1 MAAQKDYYADLGM
14 PPDADIEAIKKQY
27 RKLALKYHPDRNSG
41 NEDEAIAKFQII
53 QEAHEILSDPTS
65 KAKYDATLGRSRY
78 PGASGVR
85 GNPWADVGQQFPT
98 PPRRATAARNATS
111 GAQRWQTRFS
121 SGAPPT
127 AKQTFGSDPN
137 AKKNAAK
144 AFENMRKNGRGE
156 PRPSEP
162 PPPPPRQPPRTE
174 SARQR
179 QEASFGSRKSGYYP
193 RSTMPGDEP
202 PVSNANYTNSER
214 RNVPQPPPRKPVPS
228 PMPDPLGQFREKG
241 ASSDSR
247 HGTSYTS
254 RGGEKTDPFAAVP
267 LGRAKN
273 ARDGNHADEESASD
287 DNQRSSNV
295 PRRPTQEERDAN
307 LRVPADGGQHS
318 QSADEGTGTY
328 TNTSSESRAGA
339 RFDADPT
346 NETAKSPMEDN
357 STGNKGEPTM
367 YETPLNHHRH
377 KVSIFSTYPG
387 STKPGMAWTSP
398 TAGLDSSGTV
408 YQQRSP
414 SGKKGGS
421 VTLLS
426 FERQQTNIL
435 NRLIN
440 NKEGL
445 PWLTEEKGCILS
457 TDCHTETS
465 KHAQAANRTRS
476 HSFSFPINDDT
487 FAETPNAPG
496 GHGFAKSSL
505 DDINTSFVKDDN
517 LNTYQF
523 NAGTTEED
531 ANVGF
536 MPSSHTQ
543 RARRSTIKRP
553 TKRHSDSANTTSHA
567 AQVEGGFNPDGWSDK
582 FNAQTFVPQPQP
594 GPSAS
599 PTRAS
604 RTNSR
609 KSKIRPMAGTAAAVE
624 ESSSEDET
632 YEWRGRKAE
641 AQGQAPATDSPQAMD
656 IDSPMSS
663 GASATQTA
671 RNIPVEPSRPEWR
684 AGKVAGGMAND
695 EKPQRPA
702 KVPLDANAAGS
713 EDSEEFRANFAD
725 LKNVPP
731 FSQQK
736 EGLESFDGMKDN
748 LPFESKA
755 SDGPRVKVPRPV
767 PLEFPSVPLA
777 PRLPPTVAIDGMKP
791 NTASWTKY
799 VGDFESYLRQWD
811 TFNGLVVDHFATRK
825 LLIENTRA
833 SKGYGFLAARGDA
846 DLQAYYSWVQQDN
859 DVRRQWAN
867 VCEEHES
874 RMREFMAFRD
884 KMKDSRA

>member
-14 PPDADIEAIKKQY
+14 PRDADIEAIKKQY

-41 NEDEAIAKFQII
+41 NEDEAIAKFQTI

-65 KAKYDATLGRSRY
+65 KAKYDATLGKSRY

-98 PPRRATAARNATS
+98 PPRRTTAARNATS

-121 SGAPPT
+121 SGVPPT

-144 AFENMRKNGRGE
+144 AFENMRKNARGE

-214 RNVPQPPPRKPVPS
+214 RNVPQPPHRKPVPN
-228 PMPDPLGQFREKG
+228 PMSDPLSQFREKG
-241 ASSDSR
+241 GSSDSR
-247 HGTSYTS
+247 H
-254 RGGEKTDPFAAVP
+254 
-267 LGRAKN
+267 
-273 ARDGNHADEESASD
+273 D
-287 DNQRSSNV
+287 DNQRSYGV
-295 PRRPTQEERDAN
+295 PRRPSQEERDAN
-307 LRVPADGGQHS
+307 LRVPKDGSQHS

-328 TNTSSESRAGA
+328 TNTSSKSRADA
-339 RFDADPT
+339 RFDAVPA

-357 STGNKGEPTM
+357 PTSNKDEPTM
-367 YETPLNHHRH
+367 YETPLNHHRR
-377 KVSIFSTYPG
+377 KVSIFSTYPR

-408 YQQRSP
+408 CQQRSP

-426 FERQQTNIL
+426 FERQQTYIL

-445 PWLTEEKGCILS
+445 PWLSEEKGYILS
-457 TDCHTETS
+457 TDNYTDTS
-465 KHAQAANRTRS
+465 KHVQAANRTRS
-476 HSFSFPINDDT
+476 HSFNFPINDDT

-517 LNTYQF
+517 SNTYQF
-523 NAGTTEED
+523 NAGTTEEA
-531 ANVGF
+531 ANVE
-536 MPSSHTQ
+536 S
-543 RARRSTIKRP
+543 
-553 TKRHSDSANTTSHA
+553 
-567 AQVEGGFNPDGWSDK
+567 GFNPDGWSDK
-582 FNAQTFVPQPQP
+582 FDAQTFVPQPQP

-609 KSKIRPMAGTAAAVE
+609 KTKIRPTAGTAATVE

-632 YEWRGRKAE
+632 YEWRGRNAQ

-663 GASATQTA
+663 VASATQTA

-684 AGKVAGGMAND
+684 AGKAAGGMAND

-702 KVPLDANAAGS
+702 KVPLDENAAGS

-736 EGLESFDGMKDN
+736 EGLESFNGMRDN

-791 NTASWTKY
+791 NTASWMKY
-799 VGDFESYLRQWD
+799 VTEFESYLRQWD

-859 DVRRQWAN
+859 DVRRQWTS
-867 VCEEHES
+867 VCQEHES
-874 RMREFMAFRD
+874 RMREFMAFRE

>member
-14 PPDADIEAIKKQY
+14 PRDADIEAIKKQY

-41 NEDEAIAKFQII
+41 NEDEAIAKFQTI

-65 KAKYDATLGRSRY
+65 KAKYDATLGKSRY

-98 PPRRATAARNATS
+98 PPRRTTAARNATS

-121 SGAPPT
+121 SGVPPT

-144 AFENMRKNGRGE
+144 AFENMRKNARGE

-214 RNVPQPPPRKPVPS
+214 RNVPQPPHRKPVPN
-228 PMPDPLGQFREKG
+228 PMSDPLSQFREKG
-241 ASSDSR
+241 GSSDSR
-247 HGTSYTS
+247 HGTPYTS
-254 RGGEKTDPFAAVP
+254 RGGEKIDPFAGVP

-273 ARDGNHADEESASD
+273 VRDGNHADEGSASD
-287 DNQRSSNV
+287 DNQRSYGV
-295 PRRPTQEERDAN
+295 PRRPSQEERDAN
-307 LRVPADGGQHS
+307 LRVPKDGSQHS

-328 TNTSSESRAGA
+328 TNTSSKSRADA
-339 RFDADPT
+339 RFDAVPA

-357 STGNKGEPTM
+357 PTSNKDEPTM
-367 YETPLNHHRH
+367 
-377 KVSIFSTYPG
+377 
-387 STKPGMAWTSP
+387 
-398 TAGLDSSGTV
+398 
-408 YQQRSP
+408 
-414 SGKKGGS
+414 
-421 VTLLS
+421 
-426 FERQQTNIL
+426 
-435 NRLIN
+435 LIN

-445 PWLTEEKGCILS
+445 PWLSEEKGYILS
-457 TDCHTETS
+457 TDNYTDTS
-465 KHAQAANRTRS
+465 KHVQAANRTRS
-476 HSFSFPINDDT
+476 HSFNFPINDDT

-517 LNTYQF
+517 SNTYQF
-523 NAGTTEED
+523 NAGTTEEA

-536 MPSSHTQ
+536 MPSPRTQ
-543 RARRSTIKRP
+543 RARRSAVKRP
-553 TKRHSDSANTTSHA
+553 TTRPSDSANTTSRA
-567 AQVEGGFNPDGWSDK
+567 TQVESGFNPDGWSDK
-582 FNAQTFVPQPQP
+582 FDAQTFVPQPQP

-609 KSKIRPMAGTAAAVE
+609 KTKIRPTAGTAATVE

-632 YEWRGRKAE
+632 YEWRGRNAQ

-663 GASATQTA
+663 VASATQTA

-684 AGKVAGGMAND
+684 AGKAAGGMAND

-702 KVPLDANAAGS
+702 KVPLDENAAGS

-736 EGLESFDGMKDN
+736 EGLESFNGMRDN

-791 NTASWTKY
+791 NTASWMKY
-799 VGDFESYLRQWD
+799 VTEFESYLRQWD

-859 DVRRQWAN
+859 DVRRQWTS
-867 VCEEHES
+867 VCQEHES
-874 RMREFMAFRD
+874 RMREFMAFRE